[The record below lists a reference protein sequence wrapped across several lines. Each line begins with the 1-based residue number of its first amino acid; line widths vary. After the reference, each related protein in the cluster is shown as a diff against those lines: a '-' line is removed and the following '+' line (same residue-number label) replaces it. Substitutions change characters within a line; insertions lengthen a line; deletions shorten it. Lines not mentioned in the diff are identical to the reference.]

1 MNLNYQKDID
11 RVLNA
16 LGHTDPP
23 TGLEARTAHR
33 LLQAQTTPAPPRP
46 FHVAL
51 ILGFTKDLRIQ
62 LAAATALAIAV
73 TIPLAHHK
81 LASWQTGSWQT
92 ENQPRTTST
101 TPTPNAVILSG
112 VARGLMREAQPKDLP
127 AARITN
133 ASQTVST
140 PTPEDPEA
148 IALAETLAPSQP
160 IPTQPLT
167 AEERLLLRATRQ
179 GQPIEVAE
187 LELAREPILRAAA
200 EAREHS
206 ASAGFSFAHIA
217 HSLLAPLA
225 EAESLQP
232 TPPST
237 DAQPESPR

>member
-1 MNLNYQKDID
+1 MNLDHQQDID

-23 TGLEARTAHR
+23 TGLEARIAHR
-33 LLQAQTTPAPPRP
+33 LLQAQAAPAPAPV
-46 FHVAL
+46 FFA
-51 ILGFTKDLRIQ
+51 ILLSFAKDLRIQ
-62 LAAATALAIAV
+62 LATTTALAVAV
-73 TIPLAHHK
+73 AIPLAHHK
-81 LASWQTGSWQT
+81 LASWQTGNWAT
-92 ENQPRTTST
+92 ENQPRATST
-101 TPTPNAVILSG
+101 TPPPNAVILSG
-112 VARGLMREAQPKDLP
+112 VSRGLMREAQPKDLP
-127 AARITN
+127 AARITI
-133 ASQTVST
+133 ASQTLST
-140 PTPEDPEA
+140 PTPDGPEA

-200 EAREHS
+200 EARGQS
-206 ASAGFSFAHIA
+206 ASARFSFAHIA

>member
-1 MNLNYQKDID
+1 MNLDHQQDID

-23 TGLEARTAHR
+23 TGLEARIAHR
-33 LLQAQTTPAPPRP
+33 LLQAQTAPAPPRP
-46 FHVAL
+46 FHVSL

-62 LAAATALAIAV
+62 LAATALAIAV

-81 LASWQTGSWQT
+81 LANWQTGNWAT

-101 TPTPNAVILSG
+101 TSTPNAVILSG
-112 VARGLMREAQPKDLP
+112 VSRGLMRETPPKDLP

-133 ASQTVST
+133 ASQTLST
-140 PTPEDPEA
+140 PTPDDPEA

-206 ASAGFSFAHIA
+206 ASAS
-217 HSLLAPLA
+217 
-225 EAESLQP
+225 P
-232 TPPST
+232 T
-237 DAQPESPR
+237 